1 MARAEPERMR
11 PRETSRTVTLR
22 DEVAGLL
29 ALEARLHGRV
39 AAELAAAHAEPPVQ
53 ELLRRLEPRIH
64 AHEAEL
70 ADVLARLHARVP
82 VVRRALYATL
92 GRVSHWVYP
101 SRSASAAAGDLCD
114 IYALLAAAAASYLVL
129 AISARVLGDEQ
140 TLAVAELG
148 ADDANAFQEE
158 IAMLLPDLARAE
170 ALGPGPPAAGAR

>member
-1 MARAEPERMR
+1 M
-11 PRETSRTVTLR
+11 TLR

-39 AAELAAAHAEPPVQ
+39 ASELAAGHCGAPVR

-70 ADVLARLHARVP
+70 ADVLARLRARVP
-82 VVRRALYATL
+82 VVRRAVCAAL
-92 GRVSHWVYP
+92 GRVSHWVDP
-101 SRSASAAAGDLCD
+101 SRTAPARAGDLCD

-140 TLAVAELG
+140 TLSVAELG

-158 IAMLLPDLARAE
+158 IAMLLPDLARSE
-170 ALGPGPPAAGAR
+170 ALRERAPAAGAR